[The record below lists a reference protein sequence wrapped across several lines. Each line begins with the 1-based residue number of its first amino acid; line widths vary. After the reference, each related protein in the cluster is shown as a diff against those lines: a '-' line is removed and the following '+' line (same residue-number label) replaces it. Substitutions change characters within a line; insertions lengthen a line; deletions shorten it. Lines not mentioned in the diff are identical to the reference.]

1 MTDYTPTHVPGHALT
16 LTASAAVT
24 GGQAL
29 EVTGDD
35 QVGPA
40 AAGTAKFV
48 GHAGHDAAA
57 GQRVTVHTPGRT
69 VHEGTASAAIAA
81 GDAVQVGEDAGLAPL
96 GEDADTPARIGLA
109 LRGAGSGQT
118 CRYQSA

>member
-1 MTDYTPTHVPGHALT
+1 MGDYTPTHVPGHALT
-16 LTASAAVT
+16 LVASTAIT
-24 GGQAL
+24 GGQPL

-40 AAGTAKFV
+40 AAGTTKFV

-69 VHEGTASAAIAA
+69 VQECTAAAAITA
-81 GDAVQVGEDAGLAPL
+81 GDSVQVGANAGLAPL
-96 GEDADTPARIGLA
+96 GEDAPDAARIGLA
-109 LRGAGSGQT
+109 LRGAAAGQT